1 MQPLTTAKLPHY
13 YTRLAPFA
21 GEFATGS
28 PILTYHKLGPR
39 PSRVRLKGLYVGE
52 ALFRRQM
59 HELKEAGY
67 LSFLPSEWSE
77 QLTDSSRSI
86 AITFDDGFENALKH
100 SLEPLREAGFRAIQ
114 FLVPGLIGKENAWEI
129 AEGEAREQLMDASQ
143 IRDWIAAGH
152 AIGAHTCTHPH
163 LTRIPLAEA
172 REEIRAS
179 RLRLEDQFGVPI
191 RDFCYPYGDWNPDV
205 RSLVEEAGFTTA
217 CTTESGVNR
226 VGTDSLALKRF
237 TARYASRNWR
247 NVFDSLRR
255 LLKS

>member
-1 MQPLTTAKLPHY
+1 MTG
-13 YTRLAPFA
+13 TRY
-21 GEFATGS
+21 
-28 PILTYHKLGPR
+28 I
-39 PSRVRLKGLYVGE
+39 
-52 ALFRRQM
+52 
-59 HELKEAGY
+59 
-67 LSFLPSEWSE
+67 
-77 QLTDSSRSI
+77 D
-86 AITFDDGFENALKH
+86 
-100 SLEPLREAGFRAIQ
+100 

-143 IRDWIAAGH
+143 IRDWIAAGNS
-152 AIGAHTCTHPH
+152 IGAHTCTHPH
-163 LTRIPLAEA
+163 LTRISLAEA